1 MLLAATVVKVLYDAA
16 NRMPTYVSLAA
27 VVGCLFL
34 IVLYL
39 SQRRDLAR
47 IQTWM
52 QASPNHPAEDMAR
65 SEALLDRAE
74 AELEEILGVEAPGES
89 TAAQTA
95 VAPPSAEPA
104 TAAST
109 SQTTTS
115 ERPALEQITTERE
128 ALLPHPR
135 WRRFA
140 ARISQPSV
148 LAAIAAGAV
157 ILGVVGIFASDRL
170 LNDNTGSEQ
179 SRKPGAIVPHDVS
192 VAVLNGTAVAGLGAK
207 VADDVT
213 ANNFTLGTVGNS
225 RKEYDQTVVMYEPNE
240 KKAALK
246 VAHDLGVKPIQKID
260 RATQDAAGNADV
272 VVIAGRDRTH

>member
-1 MLLAATVVKVLYDAA
+1 MPLASTVVKVLYDAA
-16 NRMPTYVSLAA
+16 HRMPTYVSLAA

-47 IQTWM
+47 IQTWRE
-52 QASPNHPAEDMAR
+52 AVPNHPAEDMAR

-74 AELEEILGVEAPGES
+74 AELEEILGVEVPIE
-89 TAAQTA
+89 QTA
-95 VAPPSAEPA
+95 LAPPTEAAPA
-104 TAAST
+104 PS

-140 ARISQPSV
+140 ARVSQPSV

-157 ILGVVGIFASDRL
+157 ILGVVGIFGSERL
-170 LNDNTGSEQ
+170 LNDNTGSQQ
-179 SRKPGAIVPHDVS
+179 SRKPGAFVPHDVS

-207 VADDVT
+207 VADDVR

-272 VVIAGRDRTH
+272 VVIAGRDRTR

>member
-1 MLLAATVVKVLYDAA
+1 MPLASTVVKVLYDAA

-27 VVGCLFL
+27 AVGCLFL

-39 SQRRDLAR
+39 SQRRDLVR
-47 IQTWM
+47 IQAWM
-52 QASPNHPAEDMAR
+52 QASPNHPAEDMVR

-74 AELEEILGVEAPGES
+74 AELEEILGVEPPVE
-89 TAAQTA
+89 QTA
-95 VAPPSAEPA
+95 VAPPTEAAPA
-104 TAAST
+104 PT

-135 WRRFA
+135 WRRFV
-140 ARISQPSV
+140 ARVSQPSV

-157 ILGVVGIFASDRL
+157 ILGILGIFGSERL

-179 SRKPGAIVPHDVS
+179 SRKPGTLVAHDVS

-225 RKEYDQTVVMYEPNE
+225 RKEYDQTVVMYEPGE

-246 VAHDLGVKPIQKID
+246 VAHDLGVKPIQNID
-260 RATQDAAGNADV
+260 RATQEEAGNADV

>member
-1 MLLAATVVKVLYDAA
+1 MLFAATLVKVLYDAA
-16 NRMPTYVSLAA
+16 HRMPTYVSLAA

-34 IVLYL
+34 GALYL
-39 SQRRDLAR
+39 SQRRDLIR
-47 IQTWM
+47 IQAWM
-52 QASPNHPAEDMAR
+52 ESAPNHPAEDLVR

-74 AELEEILGVEAPGES
+74 AELEEILGVEASAES

-95 VAPPSAEPA
+95 VGPPTAEA
-104 TAAST
+104 TAGGA

-135 WRRFA
+135 WRRFT
-140 ARISQPSV
+140 ARAGQPSV

-157 ILGVVGIFASDRL
+157 ILGVLGIFASDRL
-170 LNDNTGSEQ
+170 LNDNGGSQ
-179 SRKPGAIVPHDVS
+179 QTRKPGALVPHDVS

-213 ANNFTLGTVGNS
+213 ANNFSLGTVGNS
-225 RKEYDQTVVMYEPNE
+225 RKEYDQTVVMYEPGQ
-240 KKAALK
+240 KKAAVK
-246 VAHDLGVKPIQKID
+246 VAHDLGVKPVQQID
-260 RATQDAAGNADV
+260 RATQQEAGNADV
-272 VVIAGRDRTH
+272 VVIAGRDRTS

>member
-1 MLLAATVVKVLYDAA
+1 MLLAATLVKVLYDAA
-16 NRMPTYVSLAA
+16 NRLPTYVSLAA

-39 SQRRDLAR
+39 SQRRDLMR
-47 IQTWM
+47 IQAWM
-52 QASPNHPAEDMAR
+52 ESVPNHPAEDLVR

-74 AELEEILGVEAPGES
+74 AELEEILGVEAPASS
-89 TAAQTA
+89 TAEQTA
-95 VAPPSAEPA
+95 VAPPEAA
-104 TAAST
+104 AAAST

-115 ERPALEQITTERE
+115 ERPALEQATTERE

-135 WRRFA
+135 WRHFM
-140 ARISQPSV
+140 ARVGQPRV
-148 LAAIAAGAV
+148 LGLIALGAV
-157 ILGVVGIFASDRL
+157 ILGLAGIFGSQRL
-170 LNDNTGSEQ
+170 LSDNTGSEQ
-179 SRKPGAIVPHDVS
+179 TRRPGAVAAHDVS
-192 VAVLNGTAVAGLGAK
+192 VAVLNGTPVPGLGQK

-213 ANNFTLGTVGNS
+213 ANNFSLGTVGTS
-225 RKEYDQTVVMYEPNE
+225 RKEYDQTVVMYEPGQ
-240 KKAALK
+240 KKAASK

>member
-1 MLLAATVVKVLYDAA
+1 MPLASTVVKVLYDAA
-16 NRMPTYVSLAA
+16 HRMPTYVSLAA

-39 SQRRDLAR
+39 SQRRDLVR
-47 IQTWM
+47 IHAWIE
-52 QASPNHPAEDMAR
+52 ASPNHPAEDMVR

-74 AELEEILGVEAPGES
+74 AELEEILGVEAPVGS
-89 TAAQTA
+89 TAQHTA
-95 VAPPSAEPA
+95 VAPPTEAAPA
-104 TAAST
+104 PT

-140 ARISQPSV
+140 SRVSQPSV

-157 ILGVVGIFASDRL
+157 ILGVVGIFGSERL

-179 SRKPGAIVPHDVS
+179 SRKPGALVPHDVS
-192 VAVLNGTAVAGLGAK
+192 VAVLNGTSFPGLGAK

-213 ANNFTLGTVGNS
+213 ANQFTLGTVGNS

-240 KKAALK
+240 KKAAKK

-260 RATQDAAGNADV
+260 RPTQDAAGNADV

>member
-1 MLLAATVVKVLYDAA
+1 MLLAATLVKVLYDAA
-16 NRMPTYVSLAA
+16 HRMPTYVSLAA

-39 SQRRDLAR
+39 SQRRDLMR
-47 IQTWM
+47 IQAWM
-52 QASPNHPAEDMAR
+52 QAAPGHPAEDIVR

-74 AELEEILGVEAPGES
+74 AELEEILGVEAPAEL
-89 TAAQTA
+89 TAEQTA
-95 VAPPSAEPA
+95 VAPPPAEA
-104 TAAST
+104 T

-135 WRRFA
+135 WRRFV
-140 ARISQPSV
+140 ARLSQPSV

-170 LNDNTGSEQ
+170 LNDNTGSQ
-179 SRKPGAIVPHDVS
+179 RSRKPGAVVPHDVS
-192 VAVLNGTAVAGLGAK
+192 VAVLNGTSVPGLGAK

-213 ANNFTLGTVGNS
+213 ANNFSLGTVGNS
-225 RKEYDQTVVMYEPNE
+225 RKEYDQTVVMYEPGE
-240 KKAALK
+240 RKPAQT

-260 RATQDAAGNADV
+260 RATQTAAGNSDV
-272 VVIAGRDRTH
+272 VVIAGRDRTR

>member
-1 MLLAATVVKVLYDAA
+1 MPLASTVVKVLYDAA
-16 NRMPTYVSLAA
+16 HRMPTYVSLAA

-39 SQRRDLAR
+39 SQRRDLVR
-47 IQTWM
+47 IHAWM
-52 QASPNHPAEDMAR
+52 EASPNHPAEDMVR

-74 AELEEILGVEAPGES
+74 AELEEILGVEAPAGS
-89 TAAQTA
+89 TAEHTV
-95 VAPPSAEPA
+95 VAPPTEAAPA
-104 TAAST
+104 PS

-140 ARISQPSV
+140 SRVSQPSV

-157 ILGVVGIFASDRL
+157 ILGVVGIFGSERL

-179 SRKPGAIVPHDVS
+179 ARKPGALVPHDVS
-192 VAVLNGTAVAGLGAK
+192 VAVLNGTSFPGLGAK
-207 VADDVT
+207 VADDVR

-246 VAHDLGVKPIQKID
+246 VAHDLGVKPVQKID

>member
-1 MLLAATVVKVLYDAA
+1 MPLASTVVKVLYDAA

-34 IVLYL
+34 IALYL

-47 IQTWM
+47 IQAWM
-52 QASPNHPAEDMAR
+52 LESPNHPAEDLVR

-74 AELEEILGVEAPGES
+74 AELEEILGVEAPAES
-89 TAAQTA
+89 TAERTV
-95 VAPPSAEPA
+95 VAPPTEAAPA
-104 TAAST
+104 PS

-140 ARISQPSV
+140 ARVSQPSV

-157 ILGVVGIFASDRL
+157 ILGVVGIFGSERL
-170 LNDNTGSEQ
+170 LNDNTTSQQ
-179 SRKPGAIVPHDVS
+179 SRKPGALVPHDVT
-192 VAVLNGTAVAGLGAK
+192 VAVLNGTSVPALGAK
-207 VADDVT
+207 VADDVR
-213 ANNFTLGTVGNS
+213 ANNFSIGDVGTS
-225 RKEYDQTVVMYEPNE
+225 RKEYDQTVVMYEPGQ
-240 KKAALK
+240 KKGALK
-246 VAHDLGVKPIQKID
+246 VAHDLGVKPVQKID
-260 RATQDAAGNADV
+260 RATQDEAGNADV
-272 VVIAGRDRTH
+272 VVIAGRDRAP